1 MIGARFVALG
11 GAVGGDVFVGNVT
24 LLLPKRLGTLELEV
38 AGAGALMEG
47 AGVEAGCTGVG
58 IEKALAAGAGALNA
72 FPANEVDAVETAG
85 LKAVDASALSPVC

>member
-1 MIGARFVALG
+1 M
-11 GAVGGDVFVGNVT
+11 GGDVFVGNVA

-47 AGVEAGCTGVG
+47 AGVGVCCAGVG

-72 FPANEVDAVETAG
+72 FPEKEVDAVGTAG